1 MLIYKT
7 TKPHIA
13 VLGNVPGTH
22 FYRNVKRFSD
32 VIVHKEILI
41 VRFDAQLYFANTQFF
56 KDKLKE
62 FALEKG
68 DNLRLLVIDGESL
81 NALDSSAIYALEEI
95 HNYFT
100 VKGITIVFTG
110 LKGPVRDT
118 LVKSKLMKK
127 IRYDHCFMSI
137 QEAVDCYENNCFE
150 SGQNYSFQQY
160 TKQSNR

>member
-13 VLGNVPGTH
+13 ILGQVPGTH
-22 FYRNVKRFSD
+22 FYRNINRFQNL
-32 VIVHKEILI
+32 IVDHEILI
-41 VRFDAQLYFANTQFF
+41 IRFDAQLYFANLNYF

-62 FALEKG
+62 FSREKG
-68 DNLRLLVIDGESL
+68 SELKMIVIDGESL
-81 NALDSSAIYALEEI
+81 NNLDSSAISALEEI
-95 HNYFT
+95 HEYFSA
-100 VKGITIVFTG
+100 KKITLVFSG

-118 LVKSKLMKK
+118 LVKSRLMKI

-137 QEAVDCYENNCFE
+137 QDAVDCYKNNCFDAPLK
-150 SGQNYSFQQY
+150 YSYQEY